1 MLQALQSW
9 KSAKAMALLIVLA
22 LAIGIGSAT
31 AIYTVINTLLLTP
44 VPFEHGERFVS
55 VLGAS
60 FNDPERMSS
69 LTPPDVREIRQR
81 ARSFDVFGWMR
92 YANYNLTAPG
102 PPLYLNA
109 VLVTP
114 ALANR
119 LGVPPRLG
127 RWFAEGGAEPAVV
140 ISYGLWQRLGADPG
154 LLNKSITLDGRVY
167 PVSGV
172 MPPGFQL
179 PLSGPYNSGQIDIWL
194 PLDPSGRGRR
204 ENDGSDFDFAYA
216 RLRPGVTLAQAQ
228 AEVKQI
234 AASIAAREPASHLN
248 FTARVDDL
256 RELVAKD
263 VRPILLL
270 LFAAAILLLL
280 LTCANVGGLLVSR
293 SIARARDTAVRVALG
308 AELRQLALQFCLEGI
323 CVSLPGAIG
332 GLLFAAL
339 LVRLLVSYAAST
351 GPRINELGIDWRVIS
366 FALTAA
372 LLAALLSSL
381 APLWQAGR
389 TLPNEVLS
397 AGVRGSAGA
406 RSNRLSRSLVVAE
419 IALAFVLLTLSAL
432 MVGEL
437 RSLTRVWPGFDPN
450 HLLTFQLTFA
460 TDAIPGRPGRVVYQ
474 ARLVDALQAIPGV
487 TAAGFVNQLPMN
499 GCCLGTSI
507 YPEGP
512 GARASTGEAVSYL
525 PVNPDYFRAIQIP
538 LHRGRFLTQRDTGES
553 PLAVVINEA
562 TAKRYWPNQ
571 DPVSA
576 TGHFNHVK
584 GDPFQVVGVIAN
596 VRNNG
601 LDNAP
606 LPEIY
611 LPALVV
617 PVNPMNFVVR
627 SPLPEADLVR
637 QVRAAIRTV
646 NPAQPIQDVRMM
658 TDVIDES
665 VSVKRIASYVMIFF
679 ALAALLLA
687 TLGAYGVVSYA
698 VRQRTVEIGTRMALG
713 ALMRDLLSLVVGS
726 GLKMAAWGIAIG
738 GAASVAAAYF
748 VVRALAI
755 HNIGAL
761 PFVIAAV
768 TITIVTLASSFFP
781 AWSATMLSPMVAI
794 RNDPDARWTPDARG
808 LRRLLDGLSRGEW
821 RDTEPAAPDTALMTE
836 LIDAS
841 RRATSFRDAIRAA
854 LESVRA
860 ALGAQSALILESDGS
875 GPFRSTISVPESA
888 AEFEIPRDGLLSN
901 RLRTYAAPLPVS
913 AADLD
918 AWQRWAA
925 EYRPDKVPE
934 IETLR
939 RTGVRLAV
947 SLRTSKEV
955 IGILM
960 LGPPLGRDEFYRDEK
975 RLLLGCADQFALLL
989 ENARL
994 TGRVLEQEKLRRD
1007 VALAAEVQKRL
1018 LPSQSLATP
1027 SAKLAAVSIPARSVG
1042 GDYYD
1047 FLDLGAGR
1055 TGIALADVAGKGVPA
1070 ALIMSVVQASLRVL
1084 SAQQEL
1090 PLPDL
1095 AASMNHFLYRST
1107 GTNSYA
1113 TFFYAQWND
1122 LDRRLR
1128 YVNAGHNPPY
1138 LFRAGGEIEELPAG
1152 GTVIGL
1158 FPRAAYDEV
1167 ALELYPGD
1175 LLIAFTDGVPEAL
1188 NPADEEF
1195 GEDRLKS
1202 VARSVAHLSVEEM
1215 SSHIVTEMKKWIQD
1229 APQYDDLTFVLLKVM

>member
-9 KSAKAMALLIVLA
+9 KSAKAMALLILIA
-22 LAIGIGSAT
+22 LTVGIGSAT
-31 AIYTVINTLLLTP
+31 AIYTVIDTLLLTP

-60 FNDPERMSS
+60 FNDLERMSS
-69 LTPPDVREIRQR
+69 LTPPDVREFQQR

-114 ALANR
+114 NLANQ

-127 RWFAEGGAEPAVV
+127 HWFPEGSAEPAAM
-140 ISYGLWQRLGADPG
+140 ISYGLWQHLGADPG

-167 PVSGV
+167 PVTGV

-179 PLSGPYNSGQIDIWL
+179 PLSGPYQSNQIDVWL
-194 PLDPSGRGRR
+194 PLDPSGRGQH
-204 ENDGSDFDFAYA
+204 ENEGSNFAYA

-323 CVSLPGAIG
+323 CVSVPGAVG
-332 GLLFAAL
+332 GLLFAAV

-351 GPRINELGIDWRVIS
+351 GPRINELAIDWRVIS
-366 FALTAA
+366 FALATA

-397 AGVRGSAGA
+397 AGVRASAGA

-432 MVGEL
+432 MVTEL
-437 RSLTRVWPGFDPN
+437 RSLIRVWPGFDPN

-460 TDAIPGRPGRVVYQ
+460 TDAIPGKPNRVAYQ

-487 TAAGFVNQLPMN
+487 TAAGFVNQLPMD
-499 GCCLGTSI
+499 GCCLSTAI

-512 GARASTGEAVSYL
+512 GARASTGETVSFL

-538 LHRGRFLTQRDTGES
+538 LHRGRFLNQRDTGES
-553 PLAVVINEA
+553 PLAAVINEA

-571 DPVSA
+571 DPVGA
-576 TGHFNHVK
+576 TGHFGHVK
-584 GDPFQVVGVIAN
+584 GDPFQVVGVIGN

-601 LDNAP
+601 LDSPP

-627 SPLPEADLVR
+627 SALPEADLVR
-637 QVRAAIRTV
+637 QVRAAIRAV
-646 NPAQPIQDVRMM
+646 NPAQPIQNVRMM
-658 TDVIDES
+658 TAVIEES
-665 VSVKRIASYVMIFF
+665 VAVKRIASYVMIFF

-687 TLGAYGVVSYA
+687 TLGAYGVVSYT

-726 GLKMAAWGIAIG
+726 GLKMAGWGIAVG
-738 GAASVAAAYF
+738 GAASIAAAYF

-755 HNIGAL
+755 HNVGPL
-761 PFVIAAV
+761 PLVIAAV

-794 RNDPDARWTPDARG
+794 RNDPDARWAPEARG
-808 LRRLLDGLSRGEW
+808 LRRLLDGISRGEW
-821 RDTEPAAPDTALMTE
+821 RDAEPAAPDTALMTE

-860 ALGAQSALILESDGS
+860 ALGAQSAIILESDGA
-875 GPFRSTISVPESA
+875 GPYRSTVAVPELDSA
-888 AEFEIPRDGLLSN
+888 AFEIPRDGLLSN

-913 AADLD
+913 AEDLD

-934 IETLR
+934 IAALR
-939 RTGVRLAV
+939 ATGARLAV

-955 IGILM
+955 VGILM
-960 LGPPLGRDEFYRDEK
+960 LGPPLGRDEFSRDEK
-975 RLLLGCADQFALLL
+975 RLLLGCANQFALLL

-1007 VALAAEVQKRL
+1007 VALAVEVQKRL
-1018 LPSQSLATP
+1018 LASQSLATA
-1027 SAKLAAVSIPARSVG
+1027 SATLAAVSIPARSVG

-1084 SAQQEL
+1084 STQPEL

-1095 AASMNHFLYRST
+1095 AARMNHFLYRST

-1122 LDRRLR
+1122 CDRRLR

-1138 LFRAGGEIEELPAG
+1138 LLRADGTIEELPAG

-1158 FPRAAYDEV
+1158 FPRAAYEEV
-1167 ALELYPGD
+1167 ELDLHPGD

-1202 VARSVAHLSVEEM
+1202 VTRSVAHLPVDEM
-1215 SSHIVTEMKKWIQD
+1215 SSRIVTEMKAWIQD
-1229 APQYDDLTFVLLKVM
+1229 AAQYDDLTFVLLKVT